1 MRMTII
7 IIILLLTVSGC
18 EWLSEE
24 HEVITLDDLD
34 KLKCEWQEPKATR
47 WFYIGSDDGYHTFV
61 HRDLPGDKLYEVK
74 ISEFTID
81 NPTYVSSNE
90 ANWVIMPWGPTY
102 EVCKQ

>member
-7 IIILLLTVSGC
+7 IVLLLTVSGC

-24 HEVITLDDLD
+24 HEVITLDELNR
-34 KLKCEWQEPKATR
+34 LKCEWQEPKVNQ

-74 ISEFTID
+74 ISGVTID